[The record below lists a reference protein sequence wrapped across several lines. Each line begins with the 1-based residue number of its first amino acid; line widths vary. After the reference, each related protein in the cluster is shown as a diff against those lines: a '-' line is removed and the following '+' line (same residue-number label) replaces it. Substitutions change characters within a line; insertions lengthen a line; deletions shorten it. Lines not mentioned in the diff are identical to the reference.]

1 MLRFFGGHASRPN
14 TMEGSAEQEVVL
26 PTATATAHDG
36 RVTAL
41 LPMPNGLSWL
51 SAATDSR
58 VRLWSVPHFRSGF
71 VVIHRSAMLNFP
83 LLGESNG
90 HGHTSCHS
98 ARAGIHSST
107 SPTRTTGPSGCALW
121 CQLKICLCR
130 YGLLKLSGSA

>member
-1 MLRFFGGHASRPN
+1 VHTSPGSVWRLVCHYSCHRTASLLLMFLLACIRPN
-14 TMEGSAEQEVVL
+14 TTEGSAEQEVVL

-71 VVIHRSAMLNFP
+71 VVIPSSAVHNFP
-83 LLGESNG
+83 LL
-90 HGHTSCHS
+90 
-98 ARAGIHSST
+98 
-107 SPTRTTGPSGCALW
+107 RT
-121 CQLKICLCR
+121 
-130 YGLLKLSGSA
+130 